1 MNDVMKM
8 KMRKMMRMKIE
19 KKIDDAD
26 DEVMK
31 NG

>member
-8 KMRKMMRMKIE
+8 KMRKMMMMKIE